1 MNVEAKDMERVI
13 KREIKSECILYIL
26 NTWRSTQKLKERIN
40 SQGCTTDPFCNIQS
54 NSPPFSSIRD
64 NRDNSRDSSR
74 NRDNSRDNNSNRDNR
89 DSTTKRL
96 RKHNTHQLA
105 NLIASDSSHRYHVY
119 LRGVRHDTVFYDN
132 QDRVYFLIMLD
143 QAVRNYGA
151 SIFAFILMD
160 NHLHIQIET
169 DRLSILMKDLLA
181 RYSRWYNRKYGW
193 DGSVFRRPFGRSKIY
208 SDLHAIDNLLYILGN
223 AFREQ
228 ICPIPSEYLWT
239 SYNCHPQI
247 CALKK
252 KVSKNDISEV
262 IKIDTSLMVD
272 KFMNIAQLDYA
283 ILNYV
288 PKRYFNNKSST
299 VATVDPSNASNVTTA
314 NSAKKQKTE
323 NTFRPRTPDY
333 IIINFLNELLDG
345 RNLLVLSAKE
355 KELIIRKLRYE
366 KQASFRQ
373 IANSLK
379 VSVGMVKEI
388 CGCG

>member
-1 MNVEAKDMERVI
+1 M
-13 KREIKSECILYIL
+13 KREIKNECISYIL

-40 SQGCTTDPFCNIQS
+40 SQGCSTDTFCNNQPNNS
-54 NSPPFSSIRD
+54 PSCNNQPNSPPFNSSSI
-64 NRDNSRDSSR
+64 
-74 NRDNSRDNNSNRDNR
+74 NSNSNSNSS
-89 DSTTKRL
+89 STTKHAR
-96 RKHNTHQLA
+96 RHNTHQLA
-105 NLIASDSSHRYHVY
+105 NLVAGDTSQRYHVY

-169 DRLSILMKDLLA
+169 DRLPILMKDLLA

-193 DGSVFRRPFGRSKIY
+193 DGSVFRRPFGRSIIY

-252 KVSKNDISEV
+252 GVSNNDISEV

-283 ILNYV
+283 ILNYA
-288 PKRYFNNKSST
+288 PKRYFNKKSSI
-299 VATVDPSNASNVTTA
+299 VTTA
-314 NSAKKQKTE
+314 DSAKKQKTV

-333 IIINFLNELLDG
+333 IIINFLNKLLDG

-366 KQASFRQ
+366 KQASLRQ

-379 VSVGMVKEI
+379 VSVSKVKAI
-388 CGCG
+388 CSVCL

>member
-1 MNVEAKDMERVI
+1 MTQRQTEGVVFVIYFLPLLLYKLEAKDM
-13 KREIKSECILYIL
+13 KREIKDECISYFL

-40 SQGCTTDPFCNIQS
+40 SNGCTTDTYNNQS
-54 NSPPFSSIRD
+54 NTPPFSSS
-64 NRDNSRDSSR
+64 NSSR
-74 NRDNSRDNNSNRDNR
+74 NSNRN
-89 DSTTKRL
+89 SSSSSNITKHSR
-96 RKHNTHQLA
+96 RHNTHQLA
-105 NLIASDSSHRYHVY
+105 NLDASDTSQRYHVY

-169 DRLSILMKDLLA
+169 DRLSLLMKDLLA

-223 AFREQ
+223 AYREQ
-228 ICPIPSEYLWT
+228 ICPTPNDYLWT

-252 KVSKNDISEV
+252 GVSNNDISEV

-272 KFMNIAQLDYA
+272 KFMNIAQLDYS
-283 ILNYV
+283 IVNYV
-288 PKRYFNNKSST
+288 PKRYFNKKSS
-299 VATVDPSNASNVTTA
+299 NVSA
-314 NSAKKQKTE
+314 ADSAKKPKTV
-323 NTFRPRTPDY
+323 NRFTPRTPDY
-333 IIINFLNELLDG
+333 IIINFLKELLDG
-345 RNLLVLSAKE
+345 RNLLVLSSKE
-355 KELIIRKLRYE
+355 KEQIIRKLRYE

-379 VSVGMVKEI
+379 VSVSTVKAI
-388 CGCG
+388 CSVCL